1 MMMMLQVVRILIYYV
16 KKKFTLLRKRCLNQ
30 ESAINITKYYFVIS
44 LFILLQCRNLSIE
57 NPIIKNMNFKI
68 CITNRIIFYRSFCS
82 LTLPYTI
89 ISSLLCS
96 GRWMNFVLPQSWRP
110 YTYFKILWYVI
121 FISALQQWFN
131 IYLPG
136 PYLYKI
142 YNLSFPRFSHT
153 GLFKATPFCGSHN
166 SHM

>member
-1 MMMMLQVVRILIYYV
+1 M
-16 KKKFTLLRKRCLNQ
+16 NQ
-30 ESAINITKYYFVIS
+30 ESATNITKHYFVNS

-57 NPIIKNMNFKI
+57 NPFIKNMNFKI
-68 CITNRIIFYRSFCS
+68 CITNRIIYISFCS

-96 GRWMNFVLPQSWRP
+96 GRWMNFALPQSWRP
-110 YTYFKILWYVI
+110 HTYFKILWYVM
-121 FISALQQWFN
+121 FISVFQQSFN

-142 YNLSFPRFSHT
+142 YNNLNFTRFSHT
-153 GLFKATPFCGSHN
+153 GLLKATPFCGSHN
-166 SHM
+166 SHTRGLT